1 MLTRKA
7 LKSLLTVLVFS
18 FCAMML
24 GACIPHD
31 QSFNDIDARIFSA
44 HMKPFSNDETGKKAV
59 LNDERIYY
67 LSGELGQQGIYSMRL
82 DGSNIQFEFPVED
95 IRAMQI
101 NDDGYFY
108 SGYRNTATN
117 SNGTYRLFRLYHRK
131 DREQVPYDV
140 IDHIGD
146 TADFIDTNTWDF
158 HFNADGNLFIRS
170 VEQDWLTGENNLCLL
185 SFVNGTVVPKAE
197 YQVLTND
204 DVVFQKDYPRES
216 LCTYRI
222 QDQYFILSN
231 PIGSFGGEEMVGNRV
246 SIALFDD
253 ALQRQVLPVDNLFL
267 SLGDYSDFPIRW
279 IVRKNQSHFLIA
291 GDNGL
296 TDYDLDAKAGEQL
309 VRFPKRENLFAIY
322 DSGDD
327 LLLLTRRFRHTDI
340 LSLYFEY
347 LFSVETIKGE
357 SLYRFDPE
365 TGQSRRLIKLGVKQA
380 FLSVDDHFA
389 AVAKGKQVLIYD
401 ISAEKPK
408 LVRNIDLNHEIVDRA
423 NEVDTAGGWLF
434 LYQFNLKT
442 CRDELIEKVNI
453 GV

>member
-1 MLTRKA
+1 MLTRKT
-7 LKSLLTVLVFS
+7 LKSLLSVLLITFTT
-18 FCAMML
+18 MML
-24 GACIPHD
+24 GACVPHD

-117 SNGTYRLFRLYHRK
+117 SNGTYRIFRLYHRK

-408 LVRNIDLNHEIVDRA
+408 LVRTIDLNHEIVDRA

>member
-1 MLTRKA
+1 
-7 LKSLLTVLVFS
+7 
-18 FCAMML
+18 
-24 GACIPHD
+24 
-31 QSFNDIDARIFSA
+31 
-44 HMKPFSNDETGKKAV
+44 
-59 LNDERIYY
+59 
-67 LSGELGQQGIYSMRL
+67 
-82 DGSNIQFEFPVED
+82 
-95 IRAMQI
+95 
-101 NDDGYFY
+101 
-108 SGYRNTATN
+108 
-117 SNGTYRLFRLYHRK
+117 
-131 DREQVPYDV
+131 
-140 IDHIGD
+140 
-146 TADFIDTNTWDF
+146 
-158 HFNADGNLFIRS
+158 
-170 VEQDWLTGENNLCLL
+170 
-185 SFVNGTVVPKAE
+185 
-197 YQVLTND
+197 
-204 DVVFQKDYPRES
+204 
-216 LCTYRI
+216 
-222 QDQYFILSN
+222 
-231 PIGSFGGEEMVGNRV
+231 
-246 SIALFDD
+246 
-253 ALQRQVLPVDNLFL
+253 QVLPVDNLFL

-296 TDYDLDAKAGEQL
+296 TDYDLDANAGEQL

-408 LVRNIDLNHEIVDRA
+408 LVRTIDLNHEIVDRA

>member
-67 LSGELGQQGIYSMRL
+67 LSGELGQQVIYSIRL

-246 SIALFDD
+246 SIAL
-253 ALQRQVLPVDNLFL
+253 
-267 SLGDYSDFPIRW
+267 
-279 IVRKNQSHFLIA
+279 
-291 GDNGL
+291 
-296 TDYDLDAKAGEQL
+296 
-309 VRFPKRENLFAIY
+309 
-322 DSGDD
+322 
-327 LLLLTRRFRHTDI
+327 
-340 LSLYFEY
+340 
-347 LFSVETIKGE
+347 
-357 SLYRFDPE
+357 
-365 TGQSRRLIKLGVKQA
+365 
-380 FLSVDDHFA
+380 
-389 AVAKGKQVLIYD
+389 
-401 ISAEKPK
+401 
-408 LVRNIDLNHEIVDRA
+408 
-423 NEVDTAGGWLF
+423 
-434 LYQFNLKT
+434 
-442 CRDELIEKVNI
+442 
-453 GV
+453 

>member
-7 LKSLLTVLVFS
+7 LKSLLSVLLITFTT
-18 FCAMML
+18 MML

-44 HMKPFSNDETGKKAV
+44 HLKPYPNDEAGKKAV
-59 LNDERIYY
+59 LHGERIYY
-67 LSGELGQQGIYSMRL
+67 LSSELGQQGIYSMRQ
-82 DGSNIQFEFPVED
+82 DGSDIQFEFPVED
-95 IRAMQI
+95 IRAIQI

-108 SGYRNTATN
+108 SGYQNTATN

-131 DREQVPYDV
+131 DRDQVPYDV
-140 IDHIGD
+140 IDQFGD
-146 TADFIDTNTWDF
+146 TTDLTDANIWDF
-158 HFNADGNLFIRS
+158 HFDAAKNLFVRN
-170 VEQDWLTGENNLCLL
+170 VDQDWLTGENNLCLL
-185 SFVNGTVVPKAE
+185 SFVNGSVVPKAA
-197 YQVLTND
+197 YQMLTDD

-231 PIGSFGGEEMVGNRV
+231 PIGSIRGEGKVGNRV

-279 IVRKNQSHFLIA
+279 IVRRDQNHLMIGA
-291 GDNGL
+291 DNGL
-296 TDYDLDAKAGEQL
+296 NDYDLDAKAGKSIL
-309 VRFPKRENLFAIY
+309 RFPKRENLFAIY

-327 LLLLTRRFRHTDI
+327 LLLLTRRFRHTDV
-340 LSLYFEY
+340 LSLYFQY

-380 FLSVDDHFA
+380 FLSVDDHIA
-389 AVAKGKQVLIYD
+389 VVAKGKQVLIYN
-401 ISAEKPK
+401 ISAEKPD
-408 LVRNIDLNHEIVDRA
+408 LIRTIDLNHQIVDRA
-423 NEVDTAGGWLF
+423 NEVDSAGGWLF
-434 LYQFNLKT
+434 LYQFNLIT
-442 CRDELIEKVNI
+442 QRDELIEKVQI
-453 GV
+453 GL

>member
-1 MLTRKA
+1 MLTRKT
-7 LKSLLTVLVFS
+7 LKSLLSVLLIT
-18 FCAMML
+18 FCAMIL
-24 GACIPHD
+24 GACIPYD

-44 HMKPFSNDETGKKAV
+44 HMKPYPSDETGKKAV
-59 LNDERIYY
+59 LHGERIYY

-82 DGSNIQFEFPVED
+82 DGSDIQFEFPVED
-95 IRAMQI
+95 IRAIQMKE
-101 NDDGYFY
+101 DGFY
-108 SGYRNTATN
+108 YCGYRNTGSN
-117 SNGTYRLFRLYHRK
+117 YNGTYRIFRLYHRSS
-131 DREQVPYDV
+131 RQEEPYDV
-140 IDHIGD
+140 IQQFQNTVDLS
-146 TADFIDTNTWDF
+146 DTNTWDF
-158 HFNADGNLFIRS
+158 HFDADRNLFIRS
-170 VEQDWLTGENNLCLL
+170 VEQYAITSINNLCIY

-216 LCTYRI
+216 LSTYRI

-231 PIGSFGGEEMVGNRV
+231 PIGSFSGEEMVGNRV

-408 LVRNIDLNHEIVDRA
+408 LVRTIDLNHEIVDRA

-434 LYQFNLKT
+434 LYQYNLKT
-442 CRDELIEKVNI
+442 QRDELIEKVNI
-453 GV
+453 GM

>member
-1 MLTRKA
+1 MLNRKA
-7 LKSLLTVLVFS
+7 LKSLLSVLLITFTT
-18 FCAMML
+18 MML
-24 GACIPHD
+24 GACIPYD

-44 HMKPFSNDETGKKAV
+44 HMKPYPNDEAGKKAV
-59 LNDERIYY
+59 LHDERIYY

-82 DGSNIQFEFPVED
+82 DGSDIQFEFPVED
-95 IRAMQI
+95 IRAIQMKE
-101 NDDGYFY
+101 DGFY
-108 SGYRNTATN
+108 YCGYRNTGTN
-117 SNGTYRLFRLYHRK
+117 SNGTYRIFRLYHRK
-131 DREQVPYDV
+131 DRDQVPYDV
-140 IDHIGD
+140 IDQFVD
-146 TADFIDTNTWDF
+146 TADLTDVNTWDF
-158 HFNADGNLFIRS
+158 HFDADRNLFVRS
-170 VEQDWLTGENNLCLL
+170 VEQYGITSKNNLCIY

-197 YQVLTND
+197 YQELTND
-204 DVVFQKDYPRES
+204 DAVFQKDYPRES

-231 PIGSFGGEEMVGNRV
+231 PIGSFSGEEMVGNRV

-279 IVRKNQSHFLIA
+279 IVRRDQNRLLIG

-296 TDYDLDAKAGEQL
+296 NDYDLDAQTGKPILRLQ
-309 VRFPKRENLFAIY
+309 KRENLFAIY

-340 LSLYFEY
+340 LSLYFQY

-357 SLYRFDPE
+357 SLYRFDLE

-389 AVAKGKQVLIYD
+389 VVAKGKQVLIYN
-401 ISAEKPK
+401 ISADRPE
-408 LVRNIDLNHEIVDRA
+408 LIRTIELNHGIVDRA
-423 NEVDTAGGWLF
+423 NEVDSAGGWLF
-434 LYQFNLKT
+434 LYRFNEKT
-442 CRDELIEKVNI
+442 QRDELIEKVQI
-453 GV
+453 GS

>member
-7 LKSLLTVLVFS
+7 LKSWLSMLLITFTT
-18 FCAMML
+18 MML
-24 GACIPHD
+24 GACVPHD

-204 DVVFQKDYPRES
+204 DAVFQKDYPRES

-408 LVRNIDLNHEIVDRA
+408 LVRTIDLNHEIVDRA